1 MGREFYQVLYAA
13 YRSRREVACVCPLI
27 LLFSYRS
34 SSDVTAGQR
43 LSSSES
49 SLGVGENLPMFCCTG
64 PMLIVGFLGCR
75 VCFRYVVYE
84 CI

>member
-1 MGREFYQVLYAA
+1 MR
-13 YRSRREVACVCPLI
+13 PLI

-64 PMLIVGFLGCR
+64 PMLIVGFWAVGI
-75 VCFRYVVYE
+75 VSGM
-84 CI
+84 